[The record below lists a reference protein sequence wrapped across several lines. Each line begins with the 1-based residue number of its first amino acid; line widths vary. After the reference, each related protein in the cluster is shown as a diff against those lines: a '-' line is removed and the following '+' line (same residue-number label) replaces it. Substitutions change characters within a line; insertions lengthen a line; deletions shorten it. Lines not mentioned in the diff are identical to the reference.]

1 LEELLRHLPEEHALR
16 ARLTPDGNGSVRREP
31 DNTKLRSALAS
42 GVPLQ
47 GAELRRG
54 QHVRLT

>member
-1 LEELLRHLPEEHALR
+1 LK
-16 ARLTPDGNGSVRREP
+16 REP
-31 DNTKLRSALAS
+31 DNTKLRTALAS
-42 GVPLQ
+42 GVLIQ

>member
-1 LEELLRHLPEEHALR
+1 
-16 ARLTPDGNGSVRREP
+16 LTPEGNGSVRREP
-31 DNTKLRSALAS
+31 DNTKLRTALAS
-42 GVPLQ
+42 GVPVQ